1 MPIHEVRG
9 YSKIRILSFR
19 TSTISLAYLRQCL
32 LFSRFPN
39 INGKWKRQ
47 NIRIC
52 ATNFLL
58 TKNEINYYIVMKMS
72 FGKINLTKYHGT
84 ADWIFPVLS
93 KIQFVFA
100 HNIIDENLIFSL
112 RKTKYMYPQIPN
124 TSCEMHSHESLT
136 RRFFYCVVPSLRN
149 LRMVV
154 WTQ

>member
-1 MPIHEVRG
+1 MTNSNNIISILKYVVYFKRYILRKE
-9 YSKIRILSFR
+9 IRNLRLSFR

-58 TKNEINYYIVMKMS
+58 TKNKINYCIVMKMS
-72 FGKINLTKYHGT
+72 FGKIKLTKYHGT

-93 KIQFVFA
+93 KIQFFFA
-100 HNIIDENLIFSL
+100 HNIIDENLIFLL
-112 RKTKYMYPQIPN
+112 RKTK
-124 TSCEMHSHESLT
+124 
-136 RRFFYCVVPSLRN
+136 
-149 LRMVV
+149 
-154 WTQ
+154 